1 MVGPV
6 GRPCRPP
13 DGRLVLNLRPT
24 PAIARAGIF
33 SVPPQRAQPS
43 ISVPKPPHRRAL
55 VRFLTRVP
63 LGCSPYRF
71 MSSGEACTG
80 VRLGASP

>member
-6 GRPCRPP
+6 GRPSRPP
-13 DGRLVLNLRPT
+13 DRRLVLNPRPA

-63 LGCSPYRF
+63 FGCPPYRF
-71 MSSGEACTG
+71 MPSGEACTG
-80 VRLGASP
+80 VRLDVSP